1 MNELAHH
8 GADNELRRLAGAGQ
22 AVFKALAP
30 SGLIERDHSR
40 HIQRLAQESM
50 ADLGWAEARSPSIA
64 NDGLP
69 SSTHPILP
77 FDP

>member
-1 MNELAHH
+1 MKSRIEGFSRFQDAEGDMNELAHH
-8 GADNELRRLAGAGQ
+8 SADNELRRLAGAGQ

-50 ADLGWAEARSPSIA
+50 ADLG
-64 NDGLP
+64 
-69 SSTHPILP
+69 
-77 FDP
+77 